1 MLVLVFASSLLAT
14 CASTAVAATRP
25 RVVLVTY
32 NCADNFLCPGF
43 EKATRVTGVTG
54 RIISPDPRE
63 DPVGTLSLLAA
74 QGFDPVIVDIDHTD
88 GLATVARRFPRTHFV
103 VYDRSLANL
112 GIHLHNVQALIVEPR
127 EAAYLAG
134 WLAAR
139 LEMRRPG
146 PHVIGARRWV
156 PHSARSTTSSPA
168 SSPVRSMPIRSI
180 TVLVNYSNDFVDT
193 HKCEAIAKTQI
204 AHGAGVVFNVAGA
217 CGLGTLEAAKQAG
230 VWGVG
235 VDTDQSSLGAFVLTS
250 VIKRYD
256 AGFVKLLRSV
266 ESGSLR
272 TSGGTTVLGMRDGGA
287 VLGPIS
293 PKVPASIRK
302 PGSIGCA
309 VRSSTAGF
317 ACRRLPSASSSGP
330 AARLRPTRARPR
342 RQCPGVCPRSESWPG
357 RSPSPGRRGPACD
370 RATRRPTPRRSRARR
385 RTHPC
390 PRSPVRIVAPV
401 AGSSSH
407 SCPP

>member
-1 MLVLVFASSLLAT
+1 MLVVVFASSLLAT
-14 CASTAVAATRP
+14 SASTAIAATRP

-43 EKATRVTGVTG
+43 AKAMRLTGVTG

-103 VYDRSLANL
+103 VYDRSLANM
-112 GIHLHNVQALIVEPR
+112 GIHLHNVQALMVEPR

-139 LEMRRPG
+139 LEMRRRG
-146 PHVIGARRWV
+146 PHVISALGGFRIPAVDDFITGFIAGAKHAD
-156 PHSARSTTSSPA
+156 PN
-168 SSPVRSMPIRSI
+168 I

-272 TSGGTTVLGMRDGGA
+272 TRGGTTVLGMRDGGA

-293 PKVPASIRK
+293 PRVPLAIRKGLDRVRRQILDGRLRVPA
-302 PGSIGCA
+302 
-309 VRSSTAGF
+309 
-317 ACRRLPSASSSGP
+317 
-330 AARLRPTRARPR
+330 
-342 RQCPGVCPRSESWPG
+342 
-357 RSPSPGRRGPACD
+357 
-370 RATRRPTPRRSRARR
+370 
-385 RTHPC
+385 
-390 PRSPVRIVAPV
+390 APER
-401 AGSSSH
+401 
-407 SCPP
+407 

>member
-1 MLVLVFASSLLAT
+1 MRSLRLMLVLVLASSLLAT
-14 CASTAVAATRP
+14 SASTAVAATRP

-88 GLATVARRFPRTHFV
+88 GLATVARRFPRTHFM
-103 VYDRSLANL
+103 VYDRSLASL
-112 GIHLHNVQALIVEPR
+112 GIHLHNVQAVIVEPR

-146 PHVIGARRWV
+146 PHVIGAVGGLRI
-156 PHSARSTTSSPA
+156 PA
-168 SSPVRSMPIRSI
+168 VDDFITGFTGGAKHADPNI

-217 CGLGTLEAAKQAG
+217 CGIGTLEAAKQAG

-235 VDTDQSSLGAFVLTS
+235 VDTDQSSLGSFVLTS

-256 AGFVKLLRSV
+256 AGFLKLLRSV
-266 ESGSLR
+266 ESGDLR

-293 PKVPASIRK
+293 PKVPLAIRT
-302 PGSIGCA
+302 GLDR
-309 VRSSTAGF
+309 VRRQILDG
-317 ACRRLPSASSSGP
+317 RLRVP
-330 AARLRPTRARPR
+330 AAPER
-342 RQCPGVCPRSESWPG
+342 
-357 RSPSPGRRGPACD
+357 
-370 RATRRPTPRRSRARR
+370 
-385 RTHPC
+385 
-390 PRSPVRIVAPV
+390 
-401 AGSSSH
+401 
-407 SCPP
+407 